1 MAEVRIQLHMP
12 AEDPIRGLIV
22 DCTVRVLQTVLRLP
36 PCSVSFAFEAASEL
50 QRQQI
55 SVAVSL
61 FPAGSARMR
70 RTACAALVR
79 EISAKLQLPPEEVDV
94 HIVTPPQEK
103 VL

>member
-1 MAEVRIQLHMP
+1 MAEVKIQLHMP

-22 DCTVRVLQTVLRLP
+22 DCTARVLQTVLRLP
-36 PCSVSFAFEAASEL
+36 PCSVSFAFETASEL

-55 SVAVSL
+55 MVEISL